1 MQALGSGAST
11 EVRDL
16 ARSEVAGRKEEALWL
31 LERLAPRSAANNLS
45 VAFRVDGRLQEFP
58 LQEALTLLL
67 RRHEALRTVY
77 RAAGA
82 HLTRSVLDPADV
94 RLVPSV
100 LTTRPENLDADLT
113 AFVAER
119 FPLDGSLLLRAA
131 VLRGADG
138 DVFCLA
144 VHHLVFDTLSGVP
157 FLAELAEAYGA
168 LLGSGVPPAALL
180 EPVPALVEPEPTE
193 ESLEFWRGQLADYD
207 LGALD
212 LWCGVPDVAE
222 PTLVGDRVLH
232 DLSESARAAVKRLQR
247 EVRAPETVVLL
258 AAYQLLLAAHGA
270 GPDLAVGSPVD
281 VRPREAADAIGYH
294 VNVLPLRARVTPE
307 QSVRSFVRATR
318 EVFFEALAHADV
330 PVDHLTP
337 LVPRGGSS
345 WRNMLFRHL
354 FNYVP
359 GSVLPRFA
367 IGGLTAEPL
376 VVENGYS
383 KFDLE
388 FFVVSAPDRLRVR
401 AVYCTEL
408 LTRQD
413 VELLLQRYE
422 ALLVQLAEDVE
433 RPVGALRVWSE
444 QDRTVIAS
452 ANRTQAEVG
461 SESVLT
467 AFTTGL
473 LAHPDAPAVHT
484 TDGTTSYRQLWHA
497 AVAVRERL
505 TEAGAGTGDVVAVA
519 AQRGPELAAAV
530 LGSWLAGA
538 AYLPLDP
545 EHPEQRIAYQL
556 ADSGARAVVA
566 GPGVR
571 LPGASDRTVLTL
583 APAGDA
589 PARPLPA
596 APVTADPAAPAYL
609 IYTSGSTGRP
619 KGTVVGHRALANLVA
634 HFGTEVEA
642 GPGTTA
648 VWLTT
653 FSFDI
658 SGLEL
663 YVPLAHGGS
672 VVAAPD
678 EARTDGGV
686 LRALIERHDADV
698 VQATPTTWR
707 LVLDEAGSALRGR
720 RVLCGGEAA
729 PQPLVEQL
737 LATGCTLHHVYG
749 PTETTIWSTSA
760 ILRPGDPEP
769 AGIGRPIANT
779 RVMVLAPDGT
789 ELPIGVRGELCI
801 GGDGVA
807 LGYHGRPELTAERFV
822 DDPERGRYYRTGDL
836 ARWRADGTLEL
847 LGRADRQIK
856 LRGNRIEPGE
866 IEAVL
871 LAHPSVRGAAV
882 ALVGDP
888 DTDAALTAFVE
899 PAGADRTGGTE
910 DLVERL
916 WEHARTELPR
926 ALVPQDFLVLDTLPT
941 TLNDKVD
948 YPALLELARLR
959 RAEAAPQGPA
969 RETGDTLVGN
979 LVGLWQRV
987 LNRQDITADTNFF
1000 SHGGHSL
1007 LGALLVQEAEALVG
1021 VRVALSELFEHP
1033 TPRRLAG
1040 HLRAAGGDQIETRRE
1055 SE

>member
-1 MQALGSGAST
+1 MQVLGIGAST
-11 EVRDL
+11 EVRGLDR
-16 ARSEVAGRKEEALWL
+16 AEAASRKEEALWL

-45 VAFRVDGRLQEFP
+45 VAFRVDGRLQESP
-58 LQEALTLLL
+58 LQEALTLLV
-67 RRHEALRTVY
+67 RRHETLRNVY
-77 RAAGA
+77 RASGA
-82 HLTRSVLDPADV
+82 HLTRSDLAPSAVS
-94 RLVPSV
+94 LVPRV
-100 LTTRPENLDADLT
+100 LTTCPEDLDTDLT

-131 VLRGADG
+131 ILRGADG

-144 VHHLVFDTLSGVP
+144 VHHLVFDTLSGVS
-157 FLAELAEAYGA
+157 FLSELAEAYGA
-168 LLGSGVPPAALL
+168 LVGPGVPPPALL
-180 EPVPALVEPEPTE
+180 EPVPSLVEPEPAE
-193 ESLEFWRGQLADYD
+193 ASLGFWREQLADYD
-207 LGALD
+207 LSALD
-212 LWCGVPDVAE
+212 LWCGVPDAAE
-222 PTLVGDRVLH
+222 PTLVGDRVIH
-232 DLSESARAAVKRLQR
+232 DLSEGARAAVKRLQR
-247 EVRAPETVVLL
+247 ELRAPEAAVLL
-258 AAYQLLLAAHGA
+258 AAYQLLLATHGA

-281 VRPREAADAIGYH
+281 VRPREAAGAIGYH

-307 QSVRSFVRATR
+307 QTVRAFVRGTR
-318 EVFFEALAHADV
+318 DVFFDALAHADV

-337 LVPRGGSS
+337 LVSRGGSS

-359 GSVLPRFA
+359 GSVLPRFT
-367 IGGLTAEPL
+367 IGSLQAEPL
-376 VVENGYS
+376 VVENGFS

-388 FFVVSAPDRLRVR
+388 FFVVATSDRLRVR
-401 AVYCTEL
+401 AVYCTDL

-413 VELLLQRYE
+413 VELLLERYD

-433 RPVGALRVWSE
+433 RPIGALRVWS
-444 QDRTVIAS
+444 DRDREVIAA

-461 SESVLT
+461 SESVLS
-467 AFTTGL
+467 AFTAGL
-473 LAHPDAPAVHT
+473 LARPDAPAMHT
-484 TDGTTSYRQLWHA
+484 SDGATSYRQLWHA
-497 AVAVRERL
+497 ALAVREQL
-505 TEAGAGTGDVVAVA
+505 TEAGVQGGDVVAVA
-519 AQRGPELAAAV
+519 ALRGPELAAAV
-530 LGSWLAGA
+530 LGSWLANA

-556 ADSGARAVVA
+556 ADSGARAVLA
-566 GPGVR
+566 GPGVH
-571 LPGASDRTVLTL
+571 LPGAASRTVLTL
-583 APAGDA
+583 ALAGDA
-589 PARPLPA
+589 PSRPLPA
-596 APVTADPAAPAYL
+596 EPVAADPAAAAYL

-634 HFGTEVEA
+634 HFGTELDA
-642 GPGTTA
+642 GPDTTV

-663 YVPLAHGGS
+663 YVPLAYGGS

-678 EARTDGGV
+678 AARTDGGV
-686 LRALIERHDADV
+686 LRELIRRHDADV

-707 LVLDEAGSALRGR
+707 LVLEETGPALRGR

-729 PQPLVEQL
+729 PQPLVKRL

-749 PTETTIWSTSA
+749 PTETTIWSTSG
-760 ILRPGDPEP
+760 ILRPGGPEP

-807 LGYHGRPELTAERFV
+807 HGYHGRPELTAERFV
-822 DDPERGRYYRTGDL
+822 DDPQRGRYYRTGDL
-836 ARWRADGTLEL
+836 ACWRADGTLEL

-888 DTDAALTAFVE
+888 DADAALVAFVE
-899 PAGADRTGGTE
+899 PARARSTDAAE

-916 WEHARTELPR
+916 WEHARAELPR
-926 ALVPQDFLVLDTLPT
+926 ALVPQEFLVLDTLPT

-948 YPALLELARLR
+948 YAALAELGRAR
-959 RAEAAPQGPA
+959 RATPAPQGPA
-969 RETGDTLVGN
+969 DDTADALVRD
-979 LVGLWQRV
+979 LIGLWQRV

-1007 LGALLVQEAEALVG
+1007 LGALVVQEAEALLG

-1033 TPRRLAG
+1033 TPSRLAG
-1040 HLRAAGGDQIETRRE
+1040 HLRAAGGDQTEGRRE
-1055 SE
+1055 GE

>member
-1 MQALGSGAST
+1 MGIGAST
-11 EVRDL
+11 EVRGLDR
-16 ARSEVAGRKEEALWL
+16 AEAAGRKEEALWL

-45 VAFRVDGRLQEFP
+45 VAFQVDGRLQESP
-58 LQEALTLLL
+58 LQEALTLLV
-67 RRHEALRTVY
+67 RRHEVLRNVY
-77 RAAGA
+77 RSSGA
-82 HLTRSVLDPADV
+82 HFTRSVLDPSTV
-94 RLVPSV
+94 NLVPRV
-100 LTTRPENLDADLT
+100 LTTRPKDLDTDLT

-119 FPLDGSLLLRAA
+119 FPLDGSLLQRAA
-131 VLRGADG
+131 VLRGAGG

-144 VHHLVFDTLSGVP
+144 VHHLVFDTLSGVS
-157 FLAELAEAYGA
+157 FLSELAEAYGA
-168 LLGSGVPPAALL
+168 LVGTGVPPSALL
-180 EPVPALVEPEPTE
+180 EPVPALVEPEPAE
-193 ESLEFWRGQLADYD
+193 ESLGFWRSQLADYD
-207 LGALD
+207 LSALD
-212 LWCGVPDVAE
+212 LWCGVPDAAE

-232 DLSESARAAVKRLQR
+232 DLSEAARAAVKRLQR
-247 EVRAPETVVLL
+247 ELRAPETAVLL

-281 VRPREAADAIGYH
+281 VRPREAAGAIGYH
-294 VNVLPLRARVTPE
+294 VNVLPLRARVTPG
-307 QSVRSFVRATR
+307 QTVRAFVRGTR
-318 EVFFEALAHADV
+318 DVFFDALAHADV

-359 GSVLPRFA
+359 GSVLPRFT
-367 IGGLTAEPL
+367 IGSLQAEPL
-376 VVENGYS
+376 VVENGFS

-388 FFVVSAPDRLRVR
+388 FFVVAAPDRLRVR
-401 AVYCTEL
+401 AVYCTDL
-408 LTRQD
+408 LARQD
-413 VELLLQRYE
+413 VELLLERYD

-433 RPVGALRVWSE
+433 RPIGALRVWS
-444 QDRTVIAS
+444 DRDREVIAA

-461 SESVLT
+461 SESVLS
-467 AFTTGL
+467 AFTDGL
-473 LAHPDAPAVHT
+473 LARPDAPAVHT
-484 TDGTTSYRQLWHA
+484 ADGTTSYRQVWHA
-497 AVAVRERL
+497 ALTVRERL
-505 TEAGAGTGDVVAVA
+505 TEAGVRGGDVVAVA

-556 ADSGARAVVA
+556 ADSGARAVLA

-571 LPGASDRTVLTL
+571 LTGTGDRTVLTL

-596 APVTADPAAPAYL
+596 EPVAADPAAAAYL

-634 HFGTEVEA
+634 HFGTELDA
-642 GPGTTA
+642 GPDTTA

-658 SGLEL
+658 SALEL
-663 YVPLAHGGS
+663 YVPLAYGGS

-678 EARTDGGV
+678 AARTDGGV
-686 LRALIERHDADV
+686 LRELIERHDADV

-707 LVLDEAGSALRGR
+707 LVLDAAGSALRGR

-729 PQPLVEQL
+729 PRPLVERL
-737 LATGCTLHHVYG
+737 VATGCTLHHVYG
-749 PTETTIWSTSA
+749 PTETTIWSTSG
-760 ILRPGDPEP
+760 ILRPGDDPEP

-779 RVMVLAPDGT
+779 QVMVLAPDGT

-807 LGYHGRPELTAERFV
+807 HGYHGRPELTVERFV

-888 DTDAALTAFVE
+888 DTDAGLVAFVE
-899 PAGADRTGGTE
+899 PAGAGSADATE

-916 WEHARTELPR
+916 WEHARAELPR
-926 ALVPQDFLVLDTLPT
+926 ALVPQEFLVLDALLT

-948 YPALLELARLR
+948 YPALAELARAR
-959 RAEAAPQGPA
+959 RAETAAQSSA
-969 RETGDTLVGN
+969 DRTEDTLVRD
-979 LVGLWQRV
+979 LIGLWQRV
-987 LNRQDITADTNFF
+987 LNRHDITADTNFF

-1007 LGALLVQEAEALVG
+1007 LGALVVQEAEALLG
-1021 VRVALSELFEHP
+1021 ARVALSELFEHP
-1033 TPRRLAG
+1033 TPSGLAG
-1040 HLRAAGGDQIETRRE
+1040 HLRAAGGDQTEGRRE
-1055 SE
+1055 NE

>member
-1 MQALGSGAST
+1 MQALGIGAST
-11 EVRDL
+11 EVRGLD
-16 ARSEVAGRKEEALWL
+16 RSEAAGRKEEALWL
-31 LERLAPRSAANNLS
+31 LERLAPRSAPNNLS
-45 VAFRVDGRLQEFP
+45 VAFRVDGRLQELP
-58 LQEALTLLL
+58 LQEALTLLV
-67 RRHEALRTVY
+67 RRHEVLRHVY
-77 RAAGA
+77 RASGA
-82 HLTRSVLDPADV
+82 HLTRSVLDPSAV
-94 RLVPSV
+94 RLVPRV
-100 LTTRPENLDADLT
+100 LTTRPEDLDADLT

-131 VLRGADG
+131 VLRGAGG

-144 VHHLVFDTLSGVP
+144 VHHLVFDTLSGVS
-157 FLAELAEAYGA
+157 FLSELAEVYGA
-168 LLGSGVPPAALL
+168 LADTGAPPPALL
-180 EPVPALVEPEPTE
+180 EAVPALAEPEPAE
-193 ESLEFWRGQLADYD
+193 DSLEFWRKQLADYD

-212 LWCGVPDVAE
+212 LWCGVPDTAE

-232 DLSESARAAVKRLQR
+232 DLSEAARAAVKRLQR
-247 EVRAPETVVLL
+247 ELRAPETAVLL

-281 VRPREAADAIGYH
+281 VRPREAAGAIGYH

-307 QSVRSFVRATR
+307 QTVRTFVRSTR
-318 EVFFEALAHADV
+318 DVFFDALAHADV

-359 GSVLPRFA
+359 DSVLHQFT
-367 IGGLTAEPL
+367 IGGRQAEPL
-376 VVENGYS
+376 VVENGFS

-388 FFVVSAPDRLRVR
+388 FFVVAAPDRLRVR

-413 VELLLQRYE
+413 VELLLERYD

-433 RPVGALRVWSE
+433 RSVGALRVWGD
-444 QDRTVIAS
+444 QDHEVIAT

-461 SESVLT
+461 PESVLT
-467 AFTTGL
+467 AFTARL
-473 LAHPDAPAVHT
+473 LASPDAPAVHAA
-484 TDGTTSYRQLWHA
+484 DGATSYRQLWHA
-497 AVAVRERL
+497 ALTVRERL
-505 TEAGAGTGDVVAVA
+505 TEAEVRHGDVVAVA
-519 AQRGPELAAAV
+519 AQRGPELAAAA

-556 ADSGARAVVA
+556 SDSGARAVLA
-566 GPGVR
+566 GPGVH
-571 LPGASDRTVLTL
+571 LPGAGDRTVLTL
-583 APAGDA
+583 ARAGDA
-589 PARPLPA
+589 PARPLPTE
-596 APVTADPAAPAYL
+596 PVATDPVAPAYL

-634 HFGTEVEA
+634 HFGTELDA
-642 GPGTTA
+642 GPDTTA

-678 EARTDGGV
+678 AARTDGGV
-686 LRALIERHDADV
+686 LRELIERHDADV

-707 LVLDEAGSALRGR
+707 LVLEAAGPALRGR

-729 PQPLVEQL
+729 PQPLVERL
-737 LATGCTLHHVYG
+737 LATGSTLHHVYG

-779 RVMVLAPDGT
+779 RVLVLAPDGT

-807 LGYHGRPELTAERFV
+807 HGYHGRPELTAERFV

-836 ARWRADGTLEL
+836 ARWRANGTLEL

-866 IEAVL
+866 IEAVM
-871 LAHPSVRGAAV
+871 LAHPSIRGAAV

-888 DTDAALTAFVE
+888 DADAALVAFVE
-899 PAGADRTGGTE
+899 PVGADSAGVTG

-916 WEHARTELPR
+916 WEHVRAELPR
-926 ALVPQDFLVLDTLPT
+926 ALVPQELLVLDVLPT
-941 TLNDKVD
+941 TPNDKVD
-948 YPALLELARLR
+948 YPALTELARAR
-959 RAEAAPQGPA
+959 RAEATSQGSVDY
-969 RETGDTLVGN
+969 TGDPLVRD
-979 LVGLWQRV
+979 LIGLWQRV

-1007 LGALLVQEAEALVG
+1007 LGALVVQEAEALLG
-1021 VRVALSELFEHP
+1021 VRVALSELFQHP
-1033 TPRRLAG
+1033 TPSRLAG
-1040 HLRAAGGDQIETRRE
+1040 RLRAAGGDQTEGRRE